1 VVLSNNRFV
10 ARDVT
15 KLVFIFLVDECSVT
29 YDDYIRNDFLERKIN
44 MAQSTVKV
52 KIQKFGN
59 FLSSMVLPN
68 IGAFIAWGL
77 ITALFIPTGFFP
89 NESLAKLVGP
99 MVTYLLPL
107 LIGYTG
113 GKLVHD
119 QRGGVVGAIATMGV
133 IVGAPDTPMFLGAM
147 IMGPL
152 GGYVIKKFDSV
163 IEGKIRAGFEMLVNN
178 FSAGIL
184 GGTLA
189 ILAFLGIGPAVDG
202 LTKLLVAGVDWLIG
216 AGLLPLTSLLIEPA
230 KILFL
235 NNAINHGVLSPIGLE
250 QVQQTGQ
257 SVLFLL
263 EANPGPGLGVLLA
276 FMLFGRGT
284 AKQSAP
290 GAAII
295 HFLGGIHEIYFPY
308 VLMKPMLFLSVILGG
323 MSGVFT
329 LVLLGGGL
337 SAPASPGSILAIA
350 AVTPPEGM
358 KYLANFAAVIVAA
371 VVSFIVSAI
380 VLKSSKKQEDNIEE
394 ATKKMEEMKGKK
406 SSVSGQ
412 ISQQQG
418 TLPGEVNKIVF
429 ACDAGMGSSAM
440 GASLLRKKVKEAGL
454 DIFVTNTAISNLPA
468 DAQVVITQEELT
480 PRAKNKLPDAYHISV
495 DNFLSSPEY
504 DKLIGSLQNDITEE
518 QDELVEDA
526 EKEAVGVE
534 PQGDGDDDLLREEN
548 IFIGQEFQTKE
559 DAIRFAGEALVKA
572 GYVEDSY
579 VDAMIER
586 EGITTT
592 YMGNNVAIP
601 HGTEDAKKAVI
612 KSGFTVIQVPG
623 GVDFNGEQAKLIF
636 GIAGKDGTHL
646 EILSSIAVICS
657 EQENVDMMVQAK
669 TAKELKEIINSN

>member
-1 VVLSNNRFV
+1 
-10 ARDVT
+10 
-15 KLVFIFLVDECSVT
+15 
-29 YDDYIRNDFLERKIN
+29 

-77 ITALFIPTGFFP
+77 ITALFIPDGLIP
-89 NESLAKLVGP
+89 NESLASLVGP

-113 GKLVHD
+113 GKLIHD

-152 GGYVIKKFDSV
+152 GAYVIKKFDQL
-163 IEGKIRAGFEMLVNN
+163 IDGKIRSGFEMLVNN

-184 GGTLA
+184 GGALA
-189 ILAFLGIGPAVDG
+189 ILAFLGIGPAVDAF
-202 LTKLLVAGVDWLIG
+202 TQLLVHGVDWLI
-216 AGLLPLTSLLIEPA
+216 AAHLLPLTSILIEPA

-235 NNAINHGVLSPIGLE
+235 NNAINHGILSPIGLE
-250 QVQQTGQ
+250 QVQQTGK

-276 FMLFGRGT
+276 YMFFSRGT

-295 HFLGGIHEIYFPY
+295 HFFGGIHEIYFPY
-308 VLMKPMLFLSVILGG
+308 VLMKPALLLSVILGG
-323 MSGVFT
+323 MSGVLT

-337 SAPASPGSILAIA
+337 ASPASPGSVIAIGL
-350 AVTPPEGM
+350 VTPTGDVGA
-358 KYLANFAAVIVAA
+358 YIANFAAIIVAA
-371 VVSFIVSAI
+371 VVSFLVSAVI
-380 VLKSSKKQEDNIEE
+380 LKSSKKDDGNIED
-394 ATKKMEEMKGKK
+394 ATKKMEDMKGKK
-406 SSVSGQ
+406 SSVAGHFNQQSNGQ
-412 ISQQQG
+412 
-418 TLPGEVNKIVF
+418 LPENVNKIIF

-440 GASLLRKKVKEAGL
+440 GASLLRKKVKEAG
-454 DIFVTNTAISNLPA
+454 IEGVTVTNTAISNLPA

-480 PRAKNKLPDAYHISV
+480 PRAQSKLPSAYHISV

-504 DKLIGSLQNDITEE
+504 DKLIGSLQADVTPAQE
-518 QDELVEDA
+518 ELVEEAEAPVDA
-526 EKEAVGVE
+526 
-534 PQGDGDDDLLREEN
+534 PDSGDDDLLLEEN
-548 IFIGQEFQTKE
+548 IFLNQSFATKE
-559 DAIRFAGEALVKA
+559 EAIRFAGEALAKA

-579 VDAMIER
+579 VDAMIDR

-601 HGTEDAKKAVI
+601 HGTEEAKRAVL
-612 KSGFTVIQVPG
+612 KSGFTIIQVPD
-623 GVDFNGEQAKLIF
+623 GVDFNGEKAKLIF

-657 EQENVDMMVQAK
+657 EQENVDKMVLASS
-669 TAKELKEIINSN
+669 AKEIKDIINSN

>member
-1 VVLSNNRFV
+1 
-10 ARDVT
+10 
-15 KLVFIFLVDECSVT
+15 
-29 YDDYIRNDFLERKIN
+29 

-77 ITALFIPTGFFP
+77 ITALFIPDGLIP
-89 NESLAKLVGP
+89 NESLNKLVSP

-113 GKLVHD
+113 GKLIHD

-133 IVGAPDTPMFLGAM
+133 IVGAPGTPMFLGAM

-152 GGYVIKKFDSV
+152 GAYVIKKFDQLV
-163 IEGKIRAGFEMLVNN
+163 DGKIRSGFEMLVNN

-184 GGTLA
+184 GGILA
-189 ILAFLGIGPAVDG
+189 ILAFLGIGPAVNAF
-202 LTKLLVAGVDWLIG
+202 TQVLVHGVDWLI
-216 AGLLPLTSLLIEPA
+216 AAHLLPLTSILIEPA

-235 NNAINHGVLSPIGLE
+235 NNAINHGILSPIGLE
-250 QVQQTGQ
+250 QVQQTGK

-276 FMLFGRGT
+276 YMFFSRGT

-295 HFLGGIHEIYFPY
+295 HFFGGIHEIYFPY
-308 VLMKPMLFLSVILGG
+308 VLMKPALLLSVILGG
-323 MSGVFT
+323 MSGVLT

-337 SAPASPGSILAIA
+337 ASPASPGSVIAIGL
-350 AVTPPEGM
+350 VTPTGDVGA
-358 KYLANFAAVIVAA
+358 YIANFAAIIVAA
-371 VVSFIVSAI
+371 VVSFLVSAVI
-380 VLKSSKKQEDNIEE
+380 LKSSKKDDGNIED
-394 ATKKMEEMKGKK
+394 ATKKMEDMKGKK
-406 SSVSGQ
+406 SSVAGHFNQQSNGQ
-412 ISQQQG
+412 
-418 TLPGEVNKIVF
+418 LPENVNKIIF

-440 GASLLRKKVKEAGL
+440 GASLLRKKVKEAG
-454 DIFVTNTAISNLPA
+454 IEGVTVTNTAISNLPA

-480 PRAKNKLPDAYHISV
+480 PRAQSKLPSAYHISV

-504 DKLIGSLQNDITEE
+504 DKLIGSLQADVTPAQE
-518 QDELVEDA
+518 ELVEEAEAPVDA
-526 EKEAVGVE
+526 
-534 PQGDGDDDLLREEN
+534 PDSGDDDLLLEEN
-548 IFIGQEFQTKE
+548 IFLNQPFATKE
-559 DAIRFAGEALVKA
+559 EAIRFAGEALAKA

-579 VDAMIER
+579 VDAMIDR

-601 HGTEDAKKAVI
+601 HGTEEAKRAVL
-612 KSGFTVIQVPG
+612 KSGFTIIQVPE
-623 GVDFNGEQAKLIF
+623 GVDFNGEKAKLIF

-657 EQENVDMMVQAK
+657 EQENVDKMVLASS
-669 TAKELKEIINSN
+669 AKEIKDIINSN

>member
-1 VVLSNNRFV
+1 M
-10 ARDVT
+10 
-15 KLVFIFLVDECSVT
+15 E
-29 YDDYIRNDFLERKIN
+29 
-44 MAQSTVKV
+44 QSTVKV

-99 MVTYLLPL
+99 MVSYLLPL

-147 IMGPL
+147 VMGPL
-152 GGYVIKKFDSV
+152 GAYLMKKFDKL
-163 IEGKIRAGFEMLVNN
+163 IEGKVRAGFEMLVNN

-184 GGTLA
+184 GGILA
-189 ILAFLGIGPAVDG
+189 ILAFLGVGPAVDWF
-202 LTKLLVAGVDWLIG
+202 TNLLVQGVDWLVG
-216 AGLLPLTSLLIEPA
+216 AGLLPLTSILIEPA

-250 QVQQTGQ
+250 QVQHAGK

-276 FMLFGRGT
+276 FMLFGKGT

-308 VLMKPMLFLSVILGG
+308 VLMKPMLFFSVILGG

-329 LVLLGGGL
+329 LVMLGGGL
-337 SAPASPGSILAIA
+337 VSPASPGSIIAIA

-358 KYLANFAAVIVAA
+358 AYVANFAAVIVAA

-380 VLKSSKKQEDNIEE
+380 VLKSSKNQDENIEE
-394 ATKKMEEMKGKK
+394 ATKKMQEMKGKK
-406 SSVSGQ
+406 SSVAGQ
-412 ISQQQG
+412 ITSG
-418 TLPGEVNKIVF
+418 SEGKLPEEVNKIVF

-454 DIFVTNTAISNLPA
+454 DVFVTNTSISNLPN

-480 PRAKNKLPDAYHISV
+480 PRAKSKLPNVYHISV

-504 DKLIGSLQNDITEE
+504 DKLIGSLQNGITEE
-518 QDELVEDA
+518 QDELVETA
-526 EKEAVGVE
+526 ETEAVGTE
-534 PQGDGDDDLLREEN
+534 PQGDHDDDLLLEEN
-548 IFIGQEFQTKE
+548 IFMGMEFATKE
-559 DAIRFAGEALVKA
+559 EAIRFAGEALVKA
-572 GYVEDSY
+572 GYVEESY
-579 VDAMIER
+579 VDAMMER
-586 EGITTT
+586 EEITST

-612 KSGFTVIQVPG
+612 KSGFSVIQVPN
-623 GVDFNGEQAKLIF
+623 GVEFNGEKAKLIF
-636 GIAGKDGTHL
+636 AIAGKDGTHL

-657 EQENVDMMVQAK
+657 EQENVDKMVQAK
-669 TAKELKEIINSN
+669 TAKELKDILNSN

>member
-1 VVLSNNRFV
+1 
-10 ARDVT
+10 
-15 KLVFIFLVDECSVT
+15 
-29 YDDYIRNDFLERKIN
+29 
-44 MAQSTVKV
+44 MAQSNMKV
-52 KIQKFGN
+52 AVQKFGN

-147 IMGPL
+147 VMGPL
-152 GGYVIKKFDSV
+152 GAYVIKKFDQI

-184 GGTLA
+184 GGILA
-189 ILAFLGIGPAVDG
+189 ILAFLGVGPAVDAF
-202 LTKLLVAGVDWLIG
+202 TNLLVAGVDWLVA
-216 AGLLPLTSLLIEPA
+216 AGLLPLTSILIEPA

-250 QVQQTGQ
+250 QVQQGGK
-257 SVLFLL
+257 SILFLL
-263 EANPGPGLGVLLA
+263 EANPGPGLGILLA
-276 FMLFGRGT
+276 FMFFGKGT

-290 GAAII
+290 GAGII
-295 HFLGGIHEIYFPY
+295 HFFGGIHEIYFPY
-308 VLMKPMLFLSVILGG
+308 VLMKPMLFVSVILGG

-337 SAPASPGSILAIA
+337 VSPASPGSILAIT

-358 KYLANFAAVIVAA
+358 AYLANFAAVLVAA
-371 VVSFIVSAI
+371 AVSFIVSAI
-380 VLKSSKKQEDNIEE
+380 VLKSSKTSDEDIEG
-394 ATKKMEEMKGKK
+394 ATKKMQEMKGKK
-406 SSVSGQ
+406 SSVAGQ
-412 ISQQQG
+412 VSQG
-418 TLPGEVNKIVF
+418 TMPEEVNKIVF

-440 GASLLRKKVKEAGL
+440 GASLLRKKVKAASL
-454 DIFVTNTAISNLPA
+454 NVSVTNTSISNLPS

-480 PRAKNKLPDAYHISV
+480 PRAKNKLPNAYHISV

-504 DKLIGSLQNDITEE
+504 DKLIAGLQDGITDEQAEVVEE
-518 QDELVEDA
+518 AED
-526 EKEAVGVE
+526 EAVNAE
-534 PQGDGDDDLLREEN
+534 PNADHDDDLLLEEN
-548 IFIGQEFQTKE
+548 IFMNQEFATKE
-559 DAIRFAGEALVKA
+559 EAIRFAGEALVKA
-572 GYVEDSY
+572 GYVEESY
-579 VDAMIER
+579 VDAMIDR
-586 EGITTT
+586 EGITST

-612 KSGFTVIQVPG
+612 KSGFTVVQVPN
-623 GVDFNGEQAKLIF
+623 GVDFNGEKAKMIF

-646 EILSSIAVICS
+646 EILSGIAVVCS
-657 EQENVDMMVQAK
+657 EQENVDQMVQAK
-669 TAKELKEIINSN
+669 SAKELKDIINSN

>member
-1 VVLSNNRFV
+1 
-10 ARDVT
+10 
-15 KLVFIFLVDECSVT
+15 
-29 YDDYIRNDFLERKIN
+29 
-44 MAQSTVKV
+44 MAQSNMKV
-52 KIQKFGN
+52 AVQKFGN

-147 IMGPL
+147 VMGPL
-152 GGYVIKKFDSV
+152 GAYVIKKFDQM

-184 GGTLA
+184 GGIFA
-189 ILAFLGIGPAVDG
+189 ILAFLGVGPAVDAF
-202 LTKLLVAGVDWLIG
+202 TNLLVAGVDWLVA
-216 AGLLPLTSLLIEPA
+216 AGLLPLTSILIEPA

-250 QVQQTGQ
+250 QVQQGGK
-257 SVLFLL
+257 SILFLL
-263 EANPGPGLGVLLA
+263 EANPGPGLGILLA
-276 FMLFGRGT
+276 FMFFGKGT
-284 AKQSAP
+284 AKQSAS
-290 GAAII
+290 GAGII
-295 HFLGGIHEIYFPY
+295 HFFGGIHEIYFPY
-308 VLMKPMLFLSVILGG
+308 VLMKPMLFVSVILGG

-337 SAPASPGSILAIA
+337 VSPASPGSILAIT
-350 AVTPPEGM
+350 AVTPPEGLA
-358 KYLANFAAVIVAA
+358 YLANFAAVLVAA
-371 VVSFIVSAI
+371 AVSFIVSAI
-380 VLKSSKKQEDNIEE
+380 VLKSSKTTDEDIEG
-394 ATKKMEEMKGKK
+394 ATKKMQEMKGKK
-406 SSVSGQ
+406 SSVAGQ
-412 ISQQQG
+412 VSQG
-418 TLPGEVNKIVF
+418 TMPEEVNKIVF

-440 GASLLRKKVKEAGL
+440 GASLLRKKVKAASL
-454 DIFVTNTAISNLPA
+454 DVSVTNTSISNLPS

-480 PRAKNKLPDAYHISV
+480 PRAKNKLPNAYHISV

-504 DKLIGSLQNDITEE
+504 DKLIASLQDGITDE
-518 QDELVEDA
+518 QAEVVEDA
-526 EKEAVGVE
+526 EEEAVNAE
-534 PQGDGDDDLLREEN
+534 PNADHDDDLLLEEN
-548 IFIGQEFQTKE
+548 IFMNQEFATKE
-559 DAIRFAGEALVKA
+559 EAIRFAGEALVKA
-572 GYVEDSY
+572 GYVEESY
-579 VDAMIER
+579 VDAMIDR
-586 EGITTT
+586 EGITST

-612 KSGFTVIQVPG
+612 KSGFTVVQVPN
-623 GVDFNGEQAKLIF
+623 GVDFNGEKAKMIF

-646 EILSSIAVICS
+646 EILSGIAVVCS
-657 EQENVDMMVQAK
+657 EQENVDKMVQAK
-669 TAKELKEIINSN
+669 SAKELKDIINSN

>member
-1 VVLSNNRFV
+1 M
-10 ARDVT
+10 
-15 KLVFIFLVDECSVT
+15 KG
-29 YDDYIRNDFLERKIN
+29 RNKV
-44 MAQSTVKV
+44 AQSNIKVKV
-52 KIQKFGN
+52 QKFGN

-89 NESLAKLVGP
+89 NETLAALVGP

-147 IMGPL
+147 VMGPL
-152 GGYVIKKFDSV
+152 GAYVIKKFDQA
-163 IEGKIRAGFEMLVNN
+163 IEGKVRSGFEMLVNN

-184 GGTLA
+184 GG
-189 ILAFLGIGPAVDG
+189 ILAVLALLGVGPAVNAF
-202 LTKLLVAGVDWLIG
+202 TAVLVTGVDWLID
-216 AGLLPLTSLLIEPA
+216 AGLLPLTSILIEPA

-235 NNAINHGVLSPIGLE
+235 NNAINHGVLTPIGLE
-250 QVQQTGQ
+250 QVQQAGK
-257 SVLFLL
+257 SILFLL
-263 EANPGPGLGVLLA
+263 ESNPGPGLGVLLA

-295 HFLGGIHEIYFPY
+295 HFFGGIHEIYFPY
-308 VLMKPMLFLSVILGG
+308 VLMKPMLLVSVVAGG

-337 SAPASPGSILAIA
+337 VAPASPGSILAIT

-358 KYLANFAAVIVAA
+358 AYVANFAAVIVAGA
-371 VVSFIVSAI
+371 VSFIISAI
-380 VLKSSKKQEDNIEE
+380 VLKTSKKQDEDINQ
-394 ATKKMEEMKGKK
+394 AAQKMEQMKGKK
-406 SSVSGQ
+406 SSVAGQ
-412 ISQQQG
+412 VSAENPG
-418 TLPGEVNKIVF
+418 KLPGEVNKIVF

-454 DIFVTNTAISNLPA
+454 DISVTNTAISNLPA

-480 PRAKNKLPDAYHISV
+480 PRATSKLPDAYHISV

-504 DKLIGSLQNDITEE
+504 DKLIATLQGGITEE
-518 QDELVEDA
+518 QAELVEESEKDA
-526 EKEAVGVE
+526 VDVE
-534 PQGDGDDDLLREEN
+534 PNMDEDDDLLLEEN
-548 IFIGQEFQTKE
+548 IFIGQEFATKE
-559 DAIRFAGEALVKA
+559 EAIRFAGEALVKA

-601 HGTEDAKKAVI
+601 HGTEEAKKAVI
-612 KSGFTVIQVPG
+612 KSGFTVIQVPN
-623 GVDFNGEQAKLIF
+623 GVEFNGEKAKMIF

-646 EILSSIAVICS
+646 EILSGIAVICS
-657 EQENVDMMVQAK
+657 EQENVDQMVQAK
-669 TAKELKEIINSN
+669 TAKELKDIINSK